1 MRKFLVVSIPIVT
14 MILFILFMISG
25 SFLKQPFGEDDNVP
39 KAIEIVIQ
47 DIVNENWAEAGKNTD
62 QLIKAWEKV
71 LNRVQ
76 FSSER
81 NEINDLSISLARLR
95 GAVQA
100 QDKAS
105 GLEELYAAYEHWQ
118 DLGQ

>member
-1 MRKFLVVSIPIVT
+1 MRKFLVISIPIVT
-14 MILFILFMISG
+14 LILFILFMISG
-25 SFLKQPFGEDDNVP
+25 SMLKQSFGEDDNIP
-39 KAIEIVIQ
+39 KSIEIVIQ
-47 DIVNENWAEAGKNTD
+47 DIDSENWEAASKSID
-62 QLIKAWEKV
+62 QLSRAWEKV

-95 GAVQA
+95 GAIKA
-100 QDKAS
+100 QDKS
-105 GLEELYAAYEHWQ
+105 GGLEELYEAYEHWR